1 MTIRSSPCVSKKPII
16 GRCFASALLL
26 LASGGRA
33 DEPAPLNEHDAL
45 ERVLARAPLADAL
58 EGSIDAESG
67 RARAAGA
74 WSNPELGYSRE
85 QTFGPSGTA
94 EDYLTLSQSFDLGA
108 HRSLRASA
116 GAARVQAARQEA
128 GAARLALA
136 TETRVR
142 FYELVYRRERVAVL
156 ERWGAH
162 VGEALQVVLKREKR
176 GDVAAYDRRRI
187 QREESVA
194 AGRLGTE
201 RAALGRGRARLAAL
215 LGQDVPA
222 IVTGPLLPDADPAPL
237 AQLRATGSQR
247 PDLLALDQLGKAAR
261 DERAAAERWWLPEL
275 RVDAGW
281 KGVDLGATRSDGYVF
296 GVALALPL
304 WDRSAGQAQTAVG
317 EARSAGGRRAL
328 LESELA
334 GELAGARAR
343 GGRVAGRGHRLP
355 CPDCSSCQRAGA
367 HGQRGL
373 RRRRAGTARAP
384 RCLPRPRRRR
394 TRRPRHGA
402 PSASSSTRA
411 RPAHWGRLAMRPVRN
426 AFCLLHAN
434 YVRDAVG
441 HITQKIETIDTLTT
455 SYGYAYDRLL
465 VLPRNMPTV

>member
-1 MTIRSSPCVSKKPII
+1 MTIRSSPFASKTPTV

-26 LASGGRA
+26 LASVVRA

-45 ERVLARAPLADAL
+45 ARVLARAPLADAL
-58 EGSIDAESG
+58 EGSIDVESG

-85 QTFGPSGTA
+85 QTFGTSGTA

-108 HRSLRASA
+108 HRSLRARA

-128 GAARLALA
+128 DAARLALA
-136 TETRVR
+136 TDARVR

-162 VGEALQVVLKREKR
+162 VGESLQVVLKREKR

-187 QREESVA
+187 EREQSVA
-194 AGRLGTE
+194 AGRLATE

-215 LGQDVPA
+215 LGQDAPA
-222 IVTGPLLPDADPAPL
+222 SVTGPLRPDSDPAPL
-237 AQLRATGSQR
+237 AKLRATSSRR

-281 KGVDLGATRSDGYVF
+281 KGVDLGTTRSDGYVF

-317 EARSAGGRRAL
+317 EARSARGRRAL
-328 LESELA
+328 IESELEVEIEGARAEAAELRAAAIDFRTQTAAHASELVRMANVGYGA
-334 GELAGARAR
+334 GELGLLELLDAYRGAADDELTALDMDHQARRAR
-343 GGRVAGRGHRLP
+343 LELDQLTGDALP
-355 CPDCSSCQRAGA
+355 
-367 HGQRGL
+367 
-373 RRRRAGTARAP
+373 
-384 RCLPRPRRRR
+384 
-394 TRRPRHGA
+394 
-402 PSASSSTRA
+402 
-411 RPAHWGRLAMRPVRN
+411 
-426 AFCLLHAN
+426 
-434 YVRDAVG
+434 
-441 HITQKIETIDTLTT
+441 
-455 SYGYAYDRLL
+455 
-465 VLPRNMPTV
+465 